1 MLISAV
7 QLSESATD
15 RHLSGFPGSSVVK
28 NPPANIGDAGLI
40 LGLGRSPGEG
50 NGNVLKYSGLGNPMG
65 RGAWQAIVHGITK
78 SGTCP
83 NDTTTK
89 QNTYIPSLL
98 VQSIEHCYLFHI

>member
-1 MLISAV
+1 MLLSAV

-28 NPPANIGDAGLI
+28 NPPADIGDAGLI

-50 NGNVLKYSGLGNPMG
+50 NGNVLKYSGLGNPTG

-78 SGTCP
+78 SGT
-83 NDTTTK
+83 
-89 QNTYIPSLL
+89 
-98 VQSIEHCYLFHI
+98 